1 MSTILSLKLLKC
13 TDLNNSIGDI
23 VNRGN
28 MIHSKVGEGSRRI
41 ARSCKLHLH
50 TILIFSL
57 YTQCVQTMYNVCST
71 YKYFKYSSTYKYLA
85 KYLSIST
92 STLGKLRKYLSK
104 VQVLSNLYLSISTHV
119 LGPMSGIMSTL
130 YHHIYGFSM
139 FNTLTKALHEIVSII
154 QIISSFFVFNKPL
167 EIPSYIPLF
176 SQ

>member
-57 YTQCVQTMYNVCST
+57 YTHCVQTMYNVCST

-104 VQVLSNLYLSISTHV
+104 VQVLSNLYLSVLKYKYSCTWPHV
-119 LGPMSGIMSTL
+119 WCRATL
-130 YHHIYGFSM
+130 YEHNDPSSWKFWHH
-139 FNTLTKALHEIVSII
+139 NDPTNLV
-154 QIISSFFVFNKPL
+154 
-167 EIPSYIPLF
+167 
-176 SQ
+176 

>member
-1 MSTILSLKLLKC
+1 MSTILSLKLLKR

-28 MIHSKVGEGSRRI
+28 MMHSKVGEGSRRI

-57 YTQCVQTMYNVCST
+57 YTHCVQTMYNVCST
-71 YKYFKYSSTYKYLA
+71 YKYFKYSSIYKYLA

-92 STLGKLRKYLSK
+92 STLGNLRKYLSK

-119 LGPMSGIMSTL
+119 LGPMSGVCVSVCLSLCLSVMSIGT
-130 YHHIYGFSM
+130 YQQG
-139 FNTLTKALHEIVSII
+139 K
-154 QIISSFFVFNKPL
+154 K
-167 EIPSYIPLF
+167 IPNCLCLI
-176 SQ
+176 